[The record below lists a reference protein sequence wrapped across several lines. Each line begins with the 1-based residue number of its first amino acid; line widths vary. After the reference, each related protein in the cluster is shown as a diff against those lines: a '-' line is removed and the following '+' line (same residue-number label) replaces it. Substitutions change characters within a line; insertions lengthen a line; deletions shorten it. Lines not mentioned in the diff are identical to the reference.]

1 MMMARKTLFRPARL
15 AFFVAMAVGGHSSLA
30 DARDY
35 FNPKLVELENPGTG
49 HADLSAFESGS
60 QAPGKYHVDVMLDE
74 QLVDTLD
81 VQFDSVKGPD
91 GEESLQPCLSVEQ
104 LKGWGVKTELF
115 PDLNKGGECARLAA
129 IPQATAEF
137 QFSSQR
143 LALTIPQAAIAMQA
157 RGYVP
162 PEQWDNGI
170 TALMLNYSLS
180 GANSW
185 ARSGSSSDSNSQYA
199 NLRPGINIGPW
210 RLRNYSTWSRDGS
223 GQDKWDTVYTYAQRS
238 IVPLKAQ
245 FTAGDSSAPADVFDS
260 MPFRGVQ
267 LASDDDMLPDSL
279 KGYAPVVRG
288 IARTNAQVVV
298 RQNGYQIYQSYVA
311 PGAFEI
317 TDMYPTGGAGDLEVT
332 IKEADGSEQHF
343 TVPFASLP
351 VLQRE
356 GRMKFAVTGGQYRSY
371 SSSVDKTSFAQGT
384 AIYGLPH
391 GFTLYGGVQESSK
404 YQSLAAGVGKNMG
417 DLGAFSTDVT
427 QAWSTPKN
435 QDKENGQSWR
445 IRYSKNFAETGT
457 NFAIAGYRYSTAG
470 YYGMQ
475 EVLDSYG
482 DSSALNDRRRNR
494 AEMTVSQSLGQSFGS
509 MSLSAVKEDYW
520 NSGKSTE
527 SYSASYNNY
536 WGGISYGLTYTYSKN
551 GNGSYGNSS
560 NDTSNNSSMS
570 YDKDQIVAFNVS
582 IPLEKFLPQTWANY
596 NMNASKNNG
605 TTHSVGINGMALENN
620 ALSWNVQQGYGTDG
634 VGYTGNMNGDY
645 KGTYGE
651 VTAGYAYDKSSDRL
665 NYGLQGGVIAHADGV
680 TLSQPLG
687 ETNVL
692 VKAPGAKGVGIQ
704 NQTGAKTDWRGYT
717 AVSNITPYRKND
729 VTLSTETLP
738 NDVELDLTTAT
749 VVPTRGAVVR
759 AEYVANVG
767 LRILIN
773 MTQKNGQP
781 VPFGAIVT
789 LSLSQNSNSFIVG
802 DSGQVYLTGAEV
814 NGNLIAKWGESK
826 DQQCNSKY
834 LVSDTMLKDSNSHII
849 ALDIKCQ

>member
-1 MMMARKTLFRPARL
+1 MAQKTLFRPAPL
-15 AFFVAMAVGGHSSLA
+15 ALFVAMAMSGHSGLVQ
-30 DARDY
+30 ARDY
-35 FNPKLVELENPGTG
+35 FNPDLVELGNPGAG
-49 HADLSAFESGS
+49 QADLSAFESGS
-60 QAPGKYHVDVMLDE
+60 QAPGKYHVDVVLDE
-74 QLVDTLD
+74 QQVDTLD
-81 VQFDSVKGPD
+81 VQFDSVKGSD

-115 PDLNKGGECARLAA
+115 PDLNKGGGCANLSA
-129 IPQATAEF
+129 IPQASADF

-170 TALMLNYSLS
+170 TAMMLNYSLS

-185 ARSGSSSDSNSQYA
+185 ARQGSGTDSNSQYA

-223 GQDKWDTVYTYAQRS
+223 GQDKWDNVYTYAQRA

-245 FTAGDSSAPADVFDS
+245 LTTGDSSAPADVFDS

-317 TDMYPTGGAGDLEVT
+317 TDMYPTGGAGDLDVT

-356 GRMKFAVTGGQYRSY
+356 GRLKFAATGGQYRSY
-371 SSSVDKTSFAQGT
+371 NGSVDKTPFAQST

-391 GFTLYGGVQESSK
+391 GFTLYGGFQESSK

-417 DLGAFSTDVT
+417 DLGAVSTDVT
-427 QAWSTPKN
+427 QAWSTPN
-435 QDKENGQSWR
+435 GQDKESGQSWR

-482 DSSALNDRRRNR
+482 DNSVLQDRRRNR
-494 AEMTVSQSLGQSFGS
+494 EELTVSQTLGQSFGS
-509 MSLSAVKEDYW
+509 LSLSAVKEDYW
-520 NSGKSTE
+520 NSDKSME
-527 SYSASYNNY
+527 SYSAGYNNS
-536 WGGISYGLTYTYSKN
+536 WNGISYGLTYTYSKN

-560 NDTSNNSSMS
+560 SNTSNNSAVT

-596 NMNASKNNG
+596 SMNASKNRG

-680 TLSQPLG
+680 TFSQPLG

-717 AVSNITPYRKND
+717 AVSNVQPFRKND
-729 VTLSTETLP
+729 VTLNTETLP
-738 NDVELDLTTAT
+738 DDVELELTTKT
-749 VVPTRGAVVR
+749 VIPTRGAVVR
-759 AEYVANVG
+759 ADYMASVG
-767 LRILIN
+767 TRVLMTLI
-773 MTQKNGQP
+773 QKNSRP
-781 VPFGAIVT
+781 VPFGATVSVEGIN
-789 LSLSQNSNSFIVG
+789 QQGFIVG
-802 DSGQVYLTGAEV
+802 ADGQVYLTGLKE
-814 NGNLIAKWGESK
+814 NIALNVKWGDALSEQCRAFYSLSP
-826 DQQCNSKY
+826 DINTLQSISAQCN
-834 LVSDTMLKDSNSHII
+834 
-849 ALDIKCQ
+849 